1 MLLEGQFLHSS
12 PVNTATATL
21 FPSPMDL
28 KFCLFC
34 SFDVFLLKLHS
45 FFVKLNKIFCTYLQ
59 STQLVPVHRLEILEA
74 LHHVGVSG
82 AVGEAVARVPA
93 LDGGQALVQ
102 RRGRGLE
109 LDVLRAQPAMAGV
122 NWEYLAR
129 DG

>member
-1 MLLEGQFLHSS
+1 M
-12 PVNTATATL
+12 
-21 FPSPMDL
+21 
-28 KFCLFC
+28 
-34 SFDVFLLKLHS
+34 
-45 FFVKLNKIFCTYLQ
+45 
-59 STQLVPVHRLEILEA
+59 
-74 LHHVGVSG
+74 
-82 AVGEAVARVPA
+82 PA